1 MVDRTSGNEMTNSAI
16 LAACIMVV
24 GFVLMMGL
32 PEMGCCDPGYKRFVV
47 TDSSIVII
55 HCALRYSTDI
65 VFPAGEEVV
74 NTPIGDGAA
83 VPPGQNIDALPTWE
97 IWPYANTVAVKPTL
111 RHARTSMSV
120 GTRDRSGV
128 YRTTTFELIE
138 DGQPYMKVVIA
149 RQPAANQV
157 DPEKAEITRLKEQVG
172 KQDIEIAEYK
182 IQVASDA
189 QNLQAAET
197 KVSQLVDARKYVAK
211 VHTNYRLGK
220 GASRPPFSIQE
231 VFDDGR
237 WTYIR
242 CACLEPPSFY
252 ALLDGKPELVYYRYH
267 NGLYTIQQLLSSGGL
282 LRIGKK
288 QVTFTREQDSGKRA
302 SRQR

>member
-1 MVDRTSGNEMTNSAI
+1 MVDRTNRDELTSRTI
-16 LAACIMVV
+16 LAACVLVV
-24 GFVLMMGL
+24 GFVLMMGM
-32 PEMGCCDPGYKRFVV
+32 PEMGCCDPGYKQFVV
-47 TDSSIVII
+47 SDSSIVTI

-111 RHARTSMSV
+111 RHAKTSMSV
-120 GTRDRSGV
+120 GTRDKAGV

-138 DGQPYMKVVIA
+138 DGQPYMKVVIVRKA
-149 RQPAANQV
+149 DPTKP
-157 DPEKAEITRLKEQVG
+157 DPEKAEIGTLKQQV
-172 KQDIEIAEYK
+172 QEESIELAESK
-182 IQVASDA
+182 LQLASYA

-197 KVSQLVDARKYVAK
+197 KVSQLVDAHKYVAR

-220 GASRPPFSIQE
+220 GARRPPFSIQE

-252 ALLDGKPELVYYRYH
+252 AVLDGKPELVYYRYR
-267 NGLYTIQQLLSSGGL
+267 NGLYTITQLLSSGGL
-282 LRIGKK
+282 LRIGRK
-288 QVTFTREQDSGKRA
+288 QVTFAREQDSGKRT
-302 SRQR
+302 SHQR